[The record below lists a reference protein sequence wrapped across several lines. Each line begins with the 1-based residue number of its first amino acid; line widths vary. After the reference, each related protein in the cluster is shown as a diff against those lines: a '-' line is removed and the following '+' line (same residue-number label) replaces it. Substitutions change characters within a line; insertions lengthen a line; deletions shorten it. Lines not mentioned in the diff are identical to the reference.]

1 MEAMVV
7 LGIMTILLMTV
18 NSIFKANDD
27 LVARELRQADT
38 TVGAVQAVRTISEM
52 TRGASDVVAEHDFN
66 GTTHTT
72 SSDTLVL
79 QMPSLDINGS
89 VLGGENDFVA
99 VYRGSGADADKIYLN
114 VVVGLNSA
122 RPSGIKAL
130 SRYNESLIFRYNDSD
145 VTLANRVSVFLS
157 NVRTYRGSTI
167 RAKAWTAI
175 FLRN

>member
-1 MEAMVV
+1 MEALVV

-18 NSIFKANDD
+18 NSIFTANSD
-27 LVARELRQADT
+27 LVARELRQADAT
-38 TVGAVQAVRTISEM
+38 IGAVQAVRTISEL
-52 TRGASDVVAEHDFN
+52 TRGASDIVANHDFN
-66 GTTHTT
+66 GTTYTT

-79 QMPSLDINGS
+79 KMPSLDINGN
-89 VLGGENDFVA
+89 VLGAEYDYVA
-99 VYRGSGADADKIYLN
+99 IYRGSGANADKIYSN

-122 RPSGIKAL
+122 RPDGIKAI
-130 SRYNESLIFRYNDSD
+130 SSYNESLIFRYNDPNM
-145 VTLANRVSVFLS
+145 TAATRVSVFLS